1 MAHPLRRLFDHLAW
15 ADDRVLRSLREAPAI
30 PPKALELFAHVLGAE
45 HVWLARL
52 RQTSGR
58 VPVWPSLDLDQCAA
72 LALENKAGYGALLD
86 ELQADGLRAEVPYT
100 NSAGTSFRTPVEDIL
115 LHVALHGC
123 YHRGQVAIL
132 LRQNGAVPQPSDYI
146 AFVRGAPAAT
156 GSLGA

>member
-1 MAHPLRRLFDHLAW
+1 VAEPLRRLFDHLEW
-15 ADDRVLRSLREAPAI
+15 ADDRVLRSLREAPAP

-52 RQTSGR
+52 RQTPPR
-58 VPVWPSLDLDQCAA
+58 LPVWPSLDLEQCATVA
-72 LALENKAGYGALLD
+72 RENLD
-86 ELQADGLRAEVPYT
+86 GFTSFLDGIDPDRLGEAIPYT
-100 NSAGTSFRTPVEDIL
+100 NSAGASFRTPVEDIL

-132 LRQNGAVPQPSDYI
+132 LRQNGAEPQPTDFI

-156 GSLGA
+156 RTPSA

>member
-1 MAHPLRRLFDHLAW
+1 VGHPLRRLFDHLEW
-15 ADDRVLRSLREAPAI
+15 ADDRTLRSLREAPAI
-30 PPKALELFAHVLGAE
+30 PPKALELFAHILGAE

-52 RQTSGR
+52 RQTPAR

-72 LALENKAGYGALLD
+72 LAHENKAGYGALLHG
-86 ELQADGLRAEVPYT
+86 LQDDGLRTEVPYT
-100 NSAGTSFRTPVEDIL
+100 NSAGASFRTPVEDIL

-132 LRQNGAVPQPSDYI
+132 LRQNEAVPQPTDYI

-156 GSLGA
+156 GSPGA